1 MWNSAARLGPLRDE
15 GILILGSGNVVHNV
29 RACAWGVSGAEPYD
43 WATRFE
49 TEVRGLLA
57 AGDSRRLAGYE
68 KLGRD
73 ALLSA
78 PTPEHYL
85 PLLYVAG
92 TKQSSDAVAFPVDGI
107 EGGSISMLSALIG

>member
-1 MWNSAARLGPLRDE
+1 MRG
-15 GILILGSGNVVHNV
+15 
-29 RACAWGVSGAEPYD
+29 EPG
-43 WATRFE
+43 TRNRTIGRRGFE

-57 AGDSRRLAGYE
+57 TGDTRALAAYE
-68 KLGRD
+68 KLGRA

-92 TKQSSDAVAFPVDGI
+92 VRQKSDPIAFPVEGI
-107 EGGSISMLSALIG
+107 EGGSISMLAARVG